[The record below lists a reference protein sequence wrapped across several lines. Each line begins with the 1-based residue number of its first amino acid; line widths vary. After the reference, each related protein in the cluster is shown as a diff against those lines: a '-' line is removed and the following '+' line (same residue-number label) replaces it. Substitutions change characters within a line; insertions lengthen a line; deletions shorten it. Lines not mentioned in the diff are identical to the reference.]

1 MLTCKFLVEEI
12 VQTAD
17 NFNMQELFPV
27 LKSVFENKDLI
38 FILLACIIMFGFI
51 DYICHY
57 KKKQPKKK
65 IKKIVS
71 AAPSP
76 SAADDASSG
85 AENTDSE

>member
-1 MLTCKFLVEEI
+1 MLPCKFLVEEI

-17 NFNMQELFPV
+17 NLSMQELFPV

-71 AAPSP
+71 AAPAP
-76 SAADDASSG
+76 SAEDDASSG